1 MRYSVLF
8 ISSCVL
14 ALQHVGYAF
23 GQHMVTRNSS
33 PWNAPVLLDPEVEGL
48 ISLVKTTTYSCATS
62 YYEIDSWLLS
72 YIY

>member
-23 GQHMVTRNSS
+23 GQHMVTRNFS
-33 PWNAPVLLDPEVEGL
+33 PWNAPVLLDAEVEGL
-48 ISLVKTTTYSCATS
+48 ISLVK
-62 YYEIDSWLLS
+62 LLLIPVQLVIMES
-72 YIY
+72 IAGY